1 MNLRDLE
8 YFAALARHLHFGR
21 AAEACHVSQPSL
33 SAQIKKLE
41 DTLGIVL
48 IERGGKRMMLTEAGE
63 EVLRHATIILA
74 QAEEIREVG
83 RTASDPMSGRF
94 RMGVIPTIA
103 PYMLPRLLPQ
113 LTTSF
118 PALSL
123 ELYEGQTHQITAQL
137 KRGDLDAVLLALPI
151 GDDSFKEA
159 ELFRER
165 FFVATPRQHKLA
177 ERTYIEPRH
186 LHGEQLLL
194 LEDGHCLRD
203 QALEVCAL
211 AGASEYTHFRATS
224 LETIRQM
231 VASGAGITL
240 LPEMAVSKADDAIS
254 IIPFKP
260 PAPHRSIGLAWR
272 RSSARQK
279 LMQQMVER
287 LRKKEGC

>member
-8 YFAALARHLHFGR
+8 YFAALAKHLHFGR

-41 DTLGIVL
+41 DTLGVVL

-63 EVLRHATIILA
+63 EVLRHTAIILA

-94 RMGVIPTIA
+94 RLGVIPTIA
-103 PYMLPRLLPQ
+103 PYLLPRLLPQ
-113 LTTSF
+113 LTAAF
-118 PALSL
+118 PALTL
-123 ELYEGQTHQITAQL
+123 ELYEGQTQIITAQL
-137 KRGDLDAVLLALPI
+137 RRGELDAVLLALPV
-151 GDDSFKEA
+151 GDDSLKEA

-165 FFVATPRQHKLA
+165 FFVAAPKQHKLA

-231 VASGAGITL
+231 VASGAGLTL
-240 LPEMAVSKADDAIS
+240 LPEMAVSKADDAIC

-260 PAPHRSIGLAWR
+260 PAPHRSVGLAWR
-272 RSSARQK
+272 RTSARQK
-279 LMQQMVER
+279 LMQQIVEH
-287 LRKKEGC
+287 LRKKEAA

>member
-8 YFAALARHLHFGR
+8 YFAALAKHLHFGR

-41 DTLGIVL
+41 ETLGVVL

-63 EVLRHATIILA
+63 EVLRHTAVILA

-94 RMGVIPTIA
+94 RLGVIPTIA
-103 PYMLPRLLPQ
+103 PYLLPRLLPQ
-113 LTTSF
+113 LTAAF
-118 PALSL
+118 PALTL
-123 ELYEGQTHQITAQL
+123 ELYEGQTQIITAQL
-137 KRGDLDAVLLALPI
+137 KRGELDAVLLALPL
-151 GDDSFKEA
+151 GDDSLKEA

-165 FFVATPRQHKLA
+165 FFVAAPKQHKLA

-231 VASGAGITL
+231 VASGAGLTL
-240 LPEMAVSKADDAIS
+240 LPEMAVSKADDAIC

-272 RSSARQK
+272 RTSARQK
-279 LMQQMVER
+279 LMQQMVEH
-287 LRKKEGC
+287 LRKKETT

>member
-8 YFAALARHLHFGR
+8 YLAALAKHRHFGR

-41 DTLGIVL
+41 EYLGVPL
-48 IERGGKRMMLTEAGE
+48 IERGGKRMMLTEAGG
-63 EVLRHATIILA
+63 EVLRHASIILA

-83 RTASDPMSGRF
+83 RLASDPLSGRF
-94 RMGVIPTIA
+94 RLGVIPTIA
-103 PYMLPRLLPQ
+103 PYQLPTLLPL
-113 LTTSF
+113 LTSHF
-118 PALSL
+118 PSLSI
-123 ELYEGQTHQITAQL
+123 ELYEGQTHIITEQL
-137 KRGDLDAVLLALPI
+137 RRGELDAVLLALPL

-165 FFVATPRQHKLA
+165 FFLAVPVGHKLTARA
-177 ERTYIEPRH
+177 EIEPRH
-186 LHGEQLLL
+186 LHDEQLLL

-203 QALEVCAL
+203 QALEVCKI
-211 AGASEYTHFRATS
+211 AGASEYQHFRATS

-231 VASGAGITL
+231 VASGVGITL
-240 LPEMAVSKADDAIS
+240 LPEMAIIKGEPGMA

-272 RSSARQK
+272 RTSPRQK
-279 LMQQMVER
+279 LMQAMVEV
-287 LRKKEGC
+287 LRGHTR